1 MSRVI
6 KKQKKHICLINWRKR
21 VATAKANGRFEDEDC
36 RAAVN
41 WNTCAVGEGKTKL
54 NAGIRKTEFEGIYSD
69 DNQRIKTRHFGL

>member
-36 RAAVN
+36 RAAGN

-54 NAGIRKTEFEGIYSD
+54 NAGIRKTEFEFEASIRMMHQKMED
-69 DNQRIKTRHFGL
+69 